1 MVLQIDIFSD
11 LVCPWCY
18 IGKHRL
24 EEALSLRPQMEA
36 TIFWHPFELNPDMP
50 MEGME
55 ANTYMIAK
63 FGSAQRAKELYA
75 PILEA
80 AAALEL
86 PLDLDRRQR
95 IPNTARS
102 HALTFWAQQEGYG
115 DAMVEALFRAYFAE
129 GRDIGAAS
137 VLAEI
142 AESVGMDRD
151 LVEARLASGFNLE
164 DVHRTSEKVRQMG
177 LTGVPFFIINRTHA
191 LSGAQDSSVFL
202 ELFDKIERG
211 EI

>member
-1 MVLQIDIFSD
+1 LD
-11 LVCPWCY
+11 
-18 IGKHRL
+18 
-24 EEALSLRPQMEA
+24 
-36 TIFWHPFELNPDMP
+36 
-50 MEGME
+50 
-55 ANTYMIAK
+55 
-63 FGSAQRAKELYA
+63 
-75 PILEA
+75 A
-80 AAALEL
+80 AAS
-86 PLDLDRRQR
+86 LDLPIDFERRTR

>member
-24 EEALSLRPQMEA
+24 EEALKLRPQMEA
-36 TIFWHPFELNPDMP
+36 SIFWHPFELNPDMP
-50 MEGME
+50 MEGMDPE
-55 ANTYMIAK
+55 TYLIAK
-63 FGSAQRAKELYA
+63 FGSAQRAKELYK
-75 PILEA
+75 PILDA
-80 AAALEL
+80 AAS
-86 PLDLDRRQR
+86 LDLPIDFERRTR

-115 DAMVEALFRAYFAE
+115 SAMVEALFRAYFVE
-129 GRDIGAAS
+129 GRDIGAPS
-137 VLAEI
+137 VLADI

-151 LVEARLASGFNLE
+151 LVEARLAAGFNIE

-177 LTGVPFFIINRTHA
+177 LSGVPFFIVNRTYA
-191 LSGAQDSSVFL
+191 LSGAQDSAVFL
-202 ELFDKIERG
+202 DLFDRIERG
-211 EI
+211 EA